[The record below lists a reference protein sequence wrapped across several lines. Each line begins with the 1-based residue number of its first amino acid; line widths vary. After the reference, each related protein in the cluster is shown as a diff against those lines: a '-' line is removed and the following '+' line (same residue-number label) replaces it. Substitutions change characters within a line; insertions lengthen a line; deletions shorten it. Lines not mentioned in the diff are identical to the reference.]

1 MALREFTDSRGTA
14 WTAWD
19 VPPHRVYTP
28 ARTGVERRKTV
39 VPGWTPERRSNPDRR
54 LRLAHPELVGGW
66 ICFAAR
72 DEKRRLSPPPAQWDA
87 CSDAELEALCA
98 QAQHQGPRAA

>member
-28 ARTGVERRKTV
+28 ARAGSDRRTRV
-39 VPGWTPERRSNPDRR
+39 VPGWTPERRFRERR
-54 LRLAHPELVGGW
+54 LRLRHPELSGGW
-66 ICFAAR
+66 VCFASGG
-72 DEKRRLSPPPAQWDA
+72 EKRRLSPPPPRWDA
-87 CSDAELEALCA
+87 ASDAELEALCE
-98 QAQHQGPRAA
+98 RAENPQVAAP